1 MKLNLKWRIKLKLRD
16 WCSKL
21 GEYCNNNP
29 GDEYAY
35 GFYRFMAA
43 LIY

>member
-1 MKLNLKWRIKLKLRD
+1 MRLNLKWRIKLKLQN

-43 LIY
+43 IVY

>member
-1 MKLNLKWRIKLKLRD
+1 MKLNLKWRIKLKLYD
-16 WCSKL
+16 WRSKL

-35 GFYRFMAA
+35 NFYRFMEA
-43 LIY
+43 LVY

>member
-1 MKLNLKWRIKLKLRD
+1 MKLNLKWRIKLKLYDR
-16 WCSKL
+16 CSKL

-35 GFYRFMAA
+35 NFYRFMAA
-43 LIY
+43 LVY